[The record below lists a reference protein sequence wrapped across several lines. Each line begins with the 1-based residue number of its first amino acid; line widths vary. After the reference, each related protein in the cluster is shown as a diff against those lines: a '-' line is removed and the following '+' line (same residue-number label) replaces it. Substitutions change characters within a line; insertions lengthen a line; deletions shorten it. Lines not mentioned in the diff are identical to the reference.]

1 MWHLVEPS
9 KDLEALIYLTAQD
22 NSVIKVFGKSDI
34 VAEYEPVLTTTI
46 YGKDYLIDE
55 DKIYEELNP

>member
-34 VAEYEPVLTTTI
+34 VVEYEPVLTTTI

-55 DKIYEELNP
+55 DKIYEELK